1 MNKTI
6 AALANVL
13 LVLIVCVSYAPAQE
27 PSAPKPKS
35 ESPSP
40 LTKTDSPKNEV
51 EQALD
56 EAKKNGDRVLALC
69 LEDCDNSK
77 DLITSAVE
85 VGHVI
90 ELPQPEYPALAA
102 RAHVSG
108 QVQVQ
113 LVIGLEGEV
122 IAAHAINGHPL
133 LQASAV
139 SAARKARFTP
149 TLLEG
154 KPVKVAGVIV
164 YNFVRQ

>member
-13 LVLIVCVSYAPAQE
+13 LVLIVCVSSAPAQE
-27 PSAPKPKS
+27 PSAPKPKADS
-35 ESPSP
+35 ASPA
-40 LTKTDSPKNEV
+40 TKTDLPKNEV
-51 EQALD
+51 EQTIN
-56 EAKKNGDRVLALC
+56 EAEKNGDKVLTLC
-69 LEDCDNSK
+69 LEDCENSK
-77 DLITSAVE
+77 DLITSGVE

-102 RAHVSG
+102 RAHASG

-113 LVIGLEGEV
+113 LVIGLEGDV
-122 IAAHAINGHPL
+122 IAAHAIGGHPL

-154 KPVKVAGVIV
+154 KPVKVTGVIV

>member
-1 MNKTI
+1 VSKII

-27 PSAPKPKS
+27 PSAPKPKV
-35 ESPSP
+35 ESPP
-40 LTKTDSPKNEV
+40 PMTKTDLPKNEV
-51 EQALD
+51 EQTLD
-56 EAKKNGDRVLALC
+56 EAKKNGDKVLTVC
-69 LEDCDNSK
+69 LEDCDNSN
-77 DLITSAVE
+77 DLITSGIE
-85 VGHVI
+85 VGHVV

-113 LVIGLEGEV
+113 VVIGLEGDV
-122 IAAHAINGHPL
+122 IAAHAIAGHPL

-154 KPVKVAGVIV
+154 KPVKVAGVIA
-164 YNFVRQ
+164 YNFIR

>member
-1 MNKTI
+1 MSKTI
-6 AALANVL
+6 AALASVL
-13 LVLIVCVSYAPAQE
+13 LILILCVPHAPAQE

-35 ESPSP
+35 DGPSSA
-40 LTKTDSPKNEV
+40 TKTDPPKNEV
-51 EQALD
+51 EQTLD
-56 EAKKNGDRVLALC
+56 DAKKLGDTVLTRC
-69 LEDCDNSK
+69 LQDCENSK
-77 DLITSAVE
+77 DPITSGVE

-90 ELPQPEYPALAA
+90 ELPQPQYPALAA

-113 LVIGLEGEV
+113 LVIGFEGEV